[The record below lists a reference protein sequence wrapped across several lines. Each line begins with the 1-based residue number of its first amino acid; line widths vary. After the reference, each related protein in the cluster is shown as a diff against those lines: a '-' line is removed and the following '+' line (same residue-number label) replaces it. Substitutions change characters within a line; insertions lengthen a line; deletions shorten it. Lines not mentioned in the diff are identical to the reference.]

1 MKALEI
7 WQQVTG
13 HYYELRLED
22 DALDIEANDFS
33 RELPPGLIT
42 ELKAHKPE
50 VVSLLRHQEQADAL
64 LLESTQRLSRAWPA
78 GCPLDSPEWE
88 RLENELHRA
97 YRTLDRRGLTA
108 AIQKRESFAM
118 QVFEAHRKEA
128 ANAPLHGQKKGKGP

>member
-13 HYYELRLED
+13 HYYELKLED
-22 DALDIEANDFS
+22 GKLVIEATDFS

-50 VVSLLRHQEQADAL
+50 ILDLLRYQEEADAL
-64 LLESTQRLSRAWPA
+64 LLESTRRLAQAWPP

-88 RLENELHRA
+88 RLETELHRA
-97 YRTLDRRGLTA
+97 YWTLDRRELTA
-108 AIQKRESFAM
+108 AIQKRESYDM

-128 ANAPLHGQKKGKGP
+128 AA